1 MKPTTAT
8 GNKVIVFHLKYHK
21 FIFMLLL
28 LNLIGFVQVVF
39 RDQSRIRYSKIELSQ
54 MLLSSDQEGE
64 LSNDPAW
71 MLFISVTQYRFVK
84 TMAFMIDLQS
94 EVAQLSLRFQS
105 SNVTPSDVVFSVQ
118 TCLRQLNR
126 LKTENSSEF
135 AEFLRSKHI
144 QRSPVIECCLG

>member
-1 MKPTTAT
+1 
-8 GNKVIVFHLKYHK
+8 
-21 FIFMLLL
+21 
-28 LNLIGFVQVVF
+28 
-39 RDQSRIRYSKIELSQ
+39 

-71 MLFISVTQYRFVK
+71 MLFISVTQYRFLK

-105 SNVTPSDVVFSVQ
+105 SNVTPSDVLFSVQ

-126 LKTENSSEF
+126 LKTEDGNEL
-135 AEFLRSKHI
+135 AEFLSTFDSRQNTYKGVQLSDVASGMSDFEEDRKQIISAAHDF
-144 QRSPVIECCLG
+144 IE

>member
-1 MKPTTAT
+1 
-8 GNKVIVFHLKYHK
+8 
-21 FIFMLLL
+21 
-28 LNLIGFVQVVF
+28 
-39 RDQSRIRYSKIELSQ
+39 

-105 SNVTPSDVVFSVQ
+105 DVLFSVQ

-126 LKTENSSEF
+126 LKTEDGNE
-135 AEFLRSKHI
+135 
-144 QRSPVIECCLG
+144 